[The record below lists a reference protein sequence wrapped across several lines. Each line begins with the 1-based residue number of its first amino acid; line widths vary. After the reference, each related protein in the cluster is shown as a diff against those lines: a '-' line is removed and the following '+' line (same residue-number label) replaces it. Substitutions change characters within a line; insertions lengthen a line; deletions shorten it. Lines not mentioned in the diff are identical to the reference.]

1 MSSAYLPNVTQT
13 PDILLDH
20 WMAELSGAEFK
31 VLMYLVRR
39 TYGFR
44 KPSDTVALSQLT
56 DGIRRR
62 DGSVVDRGTGLSKST
77 VCAALAQLEARGL
90 VLRERRESEAHGTA
104 ATCYQ
109 LNLAAPD
116 PPVQKSDR
124 GVSENRTGPLS
135 ENRTQQQT
143 TLLQQTTATTS
154 PAAAPLDDHTDQALV
169 TLLRDVGVSPGVAT
183 RLAAQLPEECAR
195 QLTYLPFVE
204 NLRSSPGAYLRAA
217 IEGRYAPPPGWA
229 RAQDKQQQKERAEQQ
244 RRTRVA
250 RTEEASHARAR
261 NLALLD
267 EARRDPARWTRLEEA
282 ARARLPLLLRER
294 PEHIA
299 YQPSL
304 QAALIELLKTE
315 VPSG

>member
-1 MSSAYLPNVTQT
+1 MNGAYLPNVTQT

-56 DGIRRR
+56 NGIRRR

-90 VLRERRESEAHGTA
+90 VLRERQESEARGTV

-109 LNLAAPD
+109 LNLSAPD
-116 PPVQKSDR
+116 PPVRFLDR
-124 GVSENRTGPLS
+124 GVSENRTGPVS
-135 ENRTQQQT
+135 GNRTQQQT
-143 TLLQQTTATTS
+143 TLIQQTTATTS

-169 TLLRDVGVSPGVAT
+169 TRLRDAGVSPTVAT

-204 NLRSSPGAYLRAA
+204 NLRSGPGAYLRAA
-217 IEGRYAPPPGWA
+217 IEGRYAPPPGWTRAQAERQQAEQRKQQDHA
-229 RAQDKQQQKERAEQQ
+229 RAKKK
-244 RRTRVA
+244 
-250 RTEEASHARAR
+250 EEASRARAR
-261 NLALLD
+261 NDALLD
-267 EARRDPARWTRLEEA
+267 DARRDPKRWTRLEET

-294 PEHIA
+294 PEHVA

-304 QAALIELLKTE
+304 QAAILELIN
-315 VPSG
+315 GFC